1 MSGRGTGPRFSGR
14 TPADLAPNRL
24 SELVDRLRRE
34 GRHLVDLTT
43 SNPTAVGLAYPEVE
57 LAEALAAGATA
68 PYAPSPRGLLS
79 ARRAVAGV
87 LAARAGAVDPEHIF
101 LTAST
106 SEAYGFLFKLLCEPG
121 DEVLVPRPSY
131 PLFEHLARLE
141 AVSVVSYALGPPPR
155 FALDPDRVE
164 VELGPRT
171 RAVVVV
177 SPNNPTGSVA
187 GGAAQGELAELC
199 GQRGVAIIADEVFAD
214 YPAAGGPSVPTALSA
229 GGALVFAL
237 GGLSKSCGLPHYKLG
252 WVAVGGPPDARDE
265 AVLRLDHVADAYL
278 SASGPV
284 MHALPRLLQLGREIR
299 RTIADRVDS
308 SREAAGRALAG
319 ATSARLL
326 PADGGWSAVI
336 ELGREVDEE
345 ELALALADE
354 HDVLIQPGYFFDFDR
369 GAHAIVSLL
378 AAPADV
384 ERGLAA
390 LVSLVDARRA
400 R

>member
-1 MSGRGTGPRFSGR
+1 MSRARARFSPR
-14 TPADLAPNRL
+14 TPADIEPNRL
-24 SELVDRLRRE
+24 SQLVDRLRRE
-34 GRHLVDLTT
+34 GRHLIDLTT
-43 SNPTAVGLAYPEVE
+43 SNPTAVGLGYPDAE
-57 LAEALAAGATA
+57 LAEALGAGATA
-68 PYAPSPRGLLS
+68 PYAPSPRGLVS
-79 ARRAVAGV
+79 ARRAVADF
-87 LAARAGAVDPEHIF
+87 LASRAAVDPEHIF

-106 SEAYGFLFKLLCEPG
+106 SEAYGFLFKLLCAPG

-141 AVSVVSYALGPPPR
+141 GVESRSYALGPAPR

-187 GGAAQGELAELC
+187 SAAALGELAELC
-199 GQRGVAIIADEVFAD
+199 GGRGVAIIADEVFAE
-214 YPAAGGPSVPTALSA
+214 YPAAGGPPVPTALA
-229 GGALVFAL
+229 AAGALVFAL

-252 WVAVGGPPDARDE
+252 WAAVGGPPDVRDE
-265 AVLRLDHVADAYL
+265 AVLRLEHIADAYL

-284 MHALPRLLQLGREIR
+284 MRALPRLLQLGREIR
-299 RTIADRVDS
+299 RAIAARVEA
-308 SREAAGRALAG
+308 SRAAAGRALAG
-319 ATSARLL
+319 ATGARLL
-326 PADGGWSAVI
+326 PGDGGWSAVV

-369 GAHAIVSLL
+369 GAHAVVSLL
-378 AAPADV
+378 AAPHDL
-384 ERGLAA
+384 ERGLRALLEAA
-390 LVSLVDARRA
+390 G
-400 R
+400 